1 MTDEKTL
8 TALVEQVAARL
19 LAVHGALVTAESC
32 TGGWVGK
39 ACTDLPGSSRW
50 FRGGAIVYDNELK
63 TSLVGVLPET
73 LARHGAVSEAAVL
86 EMARGALER
95 LGGTISVAV
104 SGVAGP
110 DGGTPEKPVGTVWFA
125 WAVRRGEVLE
135 TTARHQLLGG
145 DRDEVRRQ
153 SVAIALRGVLQRSGG
168 G

>member
-1 MTDEKTL
+1 MTDEKAL
-8 TALVEQVAARL
+8 TVLVQQVAARL
-19 LAVHGALVTAESC
+19 LAMGGALVTAESC

-63 TSLVGVLPET
+63 TRLTGVQAAT
-73 LARHGAVSEAAVL
+73 LERHGAVSEATVR

-110 DGGTPEKPVGTVWFA
+110 DGGTTDKPVGTVWFG
-125 WAVRRGEVLE
+125 WALRRGESLDI
-135 TTARHQLLGG
+135 TAEHHLLPG
-145 DRDEVRRQ
+145 DRDDVRRE
-153 SVAIALRGVLQRSGG
+153 SVALALRGVLQRSVGD
-168 G
+168 